1 MEAFEFFIPQN
12 IMVGAGTMAKLP
24 ECAKKLGGS
33 HAMLISGPTLRKM
46 GIVDKAADYLK
57 EAGMKVDIFTDVE
70 ANPSVTTV
78 EKATEAFKEAGADFI
93 VALGGGSI
101 SWRIHCFHLA
111 ATPKKRFVTLPRNR
125 ALSMQI
131 NRTVRISASYRTEIM
146 LPLLN
151 SIPDSLRN
159 LVIS

>member
-33 HAMLISGPTLRKM
+33 HAMLISGPTLQKM

-70 ANPSVTTV
+70 AYHRV
-78 EKATEAFKEAGADFI
+78 
-93 VALGGGSI
+93 
-101 SWRIHCFHLA
+101 
-111 ATPKKRFVTLPRNR
+111 
-125 ALSMQI
+125 
-131 NRTVRISASYRTEIM
+131 
-146 LPLLN
+146 
-151 SIPDSLRN
+151 
-159 LVIS
+159 

>member
-57 EAGMKVDIFTDVE
+57 EAGMKVDMLKRLQRHLKKPEQILSWHLVE
-70 ANPSVTTV
+70 
-78 EKATEAFKEAGADFI
+78 D
-93 VALGGGSI
+93 LR
-101 SWRIHCFHLA
+101 W
-111 ATPKKRFVTLPRNR
+111 
-125 ALSMQI
+125 
-131 NRTVRISASYRTEIM
+131 M
-146 LPLLN
+146 LPKQ
-151 SIPDSLRN
+151 
-159 LVIS
+159 LV

>member
-78 EKATEAFKEAGADFI
+78 ERSRSRFYRGTW
-93 VALGGGSI
+93 
-101 SWRIHCFHLA
+101 WRISDGCCQ
-111 ATPKKRFVTLPRNR
+111 
-125 ALSMQI
+125 S
-131 NRTVRISASYRTEIM
+131 SWC
-146 LPLLN
+146 
-151 SIPDSLRN
+151 DSKIWRQYHR
-159 LVIS
+159 V